1 MDILRTFQAAL
12 IALSVVMV
20 PASGEAAVS
29 TKPVEMSMPT
39 VLNHAA
45 MPCCP
50 PDNRKGSIACAFKCI
65 NFVGVVLPVTVVT
78 MQLVVDDARASFV
91 KDAIHTHVSSPPTRP
106 PPV

>member
-1 MDILRTFQAAL
+1 MHFLRTFQAAL

-20 PASGEAAVS
+20 PASGEATVS

-39 VLNHAA
+39 MPDHAA

-50 PDNRKGSIACAFKCI
+50 PDDRKGSIACAFKCI
-65 NFVGVVLPVTVVT
+65 SFVGVVLPAVVVL
-78 MQLVVDDARASFV
+78 LVVDDARASFV

>member
-1 MDILRTFQAAL
+1 MHILRTFQGAL

-20 PASGEAAVS
+20 PASGEATVS
-29 TKPVEMSMPT
+29 TKPVETSMRT
-39 VLNHAA
+39 VPNHAA

-50 PDNRKGSIACAFKCI
+50 PDDPKGSIACAFKCI
-65 NFVGVVLPVTVVT
+65 SFVGVVLPVLVVT
-78 MQLVVDDARASFV
+78 MLLVVDDSRASFV